1 MSKAD
6 KMFKE
11 LGFNML
17 EVYEVEVIYRSEFRQ
32 ITFDLR
38 NKLISV
44 SDLEFMSAYFSYD
57 ELQAINEKAKE
68 LRMELVEK
76 AIKTINEYCTSN
88 YTGCSECD
96 IEVACEK
103 YFNREPRNWK
113 IPKEWKEDKEV
124 F

>member
-88 YTGCSECD
+88 YTSCDDCD
-96 IEVACEK
+96 IAIACEK
-103 YFNREPRNWK
+103 YFNREPRRWK

>member
-1 MSKAD
+1 
-6 KMFKE
+6 
-11 LGFNML
+11 
-17 EVYEVEVIYRSEFRQ
+17 
-32 ITFDLR
+32 
-38 NKLISV
+38 
-44 SDLEFMSAYFSYD
+44 
-57 ELQAINEKAKE
+57 
-68 LRMELVEK
+68 MELVEK